1 MNVKSTLARAR
12 RLRGLRLVLL
22 GLSLALVVAVPVAW
36 ASHQYTDVPDDNPFH
51 GDIGAIKTAGITSG
65 KTCDPPGTFPTY
77 CPGESITREAM
88 AAFVH
93 RGFGRTAWTVGAP
106 DTFAANAG
114 VRDLAVVTINVG
126 GVAGGTAFVK
136 LDGVVTSSVTD
147 LTGCPCAL
155 AAHLVRDGGLPFRN
169 VFLTHTTLGPGGDPG
184 YETGAVT
191 AVVAV
196 PTATTQTFRLQARRD
211 GPLPITGSLD
221 AYGDLTAIT
230 APFGST
236 GADTP

>member
-1 MNVKSTLARAR
+1 MNIMSTLARAR
-12 RLRGLRLVLL
+12 RLRHRRLVLL
-22 GLSLALVVAVPVAW
+22 GLCLALVAVPVAW
-36 ASHQYTDVPDDNPFH
+36 ASHQFTDVPDSNPFH
-51 GDIGAIKTAGITSG
+51 GDISAIKTAGITSG
-65 KTCDPPGTFPTY
+65 KTCDVPGTPPTY
-77 CPGESITREAM
+77 CPGEGITREAM

-106 DTFAANAG
+106 DTFAGNAG
-114 VRDLAVVTINVG
+114 LRDLAVVTINVG
-126 GVAGGTAFVK
+126 GAAGGTAFVK

-147 LTGCPCAL
+147 LTGCPCGL
-155 AAHLVRDGGLPFRN
+155 KFHLLRDGGAPFRD
-169 VFLTHTTLGPGGDPG
+169 VFVTNSTLGPGGGPG

-191 AVVAV
+191 AVVLV

-211 GPLPITGSLD
+211 GSPPIAGSLD